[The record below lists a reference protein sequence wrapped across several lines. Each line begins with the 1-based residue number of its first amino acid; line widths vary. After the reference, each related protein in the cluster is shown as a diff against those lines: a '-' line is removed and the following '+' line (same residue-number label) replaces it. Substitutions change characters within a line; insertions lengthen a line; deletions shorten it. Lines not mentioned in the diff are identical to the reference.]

1 MVRKAVLAV
10 LMAAAISLAESA
22 AGVSWT
28 PPSNWKPGPEKPM
41 RVVTYTVPA
50 LAGDQEPGECAV
62 YYFGQ
67 GQGGGVQANI
77 DRWIGQFQQPSGK
90 PSKDVAQTTKRTIHG
105 LSVTTVDV
113 SGSYGG
119 MGGPMAAT
127 HSSKPGYR
135 MTAAIAEAPQGGVF
149 FKFTGPARTVA
160 ASQTAFNKMLDSLK
174 K

>member
-1 MVRKAVLAV
+1 MLRKAVLAG
-10 LMAAAISLAESA
+10 LIAAAIALAESA

-28 PPSNWKPGPEKPM
+28 PPSSWKPGPEKPM
-41 RVVTYTVPA
+41 RVVTYAVPA
-50 LAGDQEPGECAV
+50 AAGDQEPGECAV

-67 GQGGGVQANI
+67 GQGGSVQANI

-90 PSKDVAQTTKRTIHG
+90 SSKDVAQTKKRMIHG

-135 MTAAIAEAPQGGVF
+135 MTAAIVEAPQGAVF
-149 FKFTGPARTVA
+149 FKFTGPAKTVA
-160 ASQTAFNKMLDSLK
+160 GSQATFEKMLDSLK